1 MSVSISSVFGWFG
14 GLLLRG
20 QQTFLCWSPGRK
32 PRNLFFSRLFCALLG
47 SLYLFVLVLP
57 LWFFLLPISLCFLSP
72 SLFFFLSYFFVCF
85 CHVFFCLSF
94 CLCSLRMWPFSGF
107 YRAKECPLFV
117 PRIMRHV
124 RPCLRKNWGLAGL
137 LVMHRVGEGYWVASR
152 DVTHDL
158 EQVWCI
164 FPLNQSVFPGMR
176 KKVINSGFR
185 NDAILYSGTVIFNL
199 PP

>member
-1 MSVSISSVFGWFG
+1 MFRALLFWSCFSFIDFFSLILFSLSMSVSISSVFGWFG

-57 LWFFLLPISLCFLSP
+57 LWFFLLPISLCFRSP

-107 YRAKECPLFV
+107 YRAKECPLF
-117 PRIMRHV
+117 
-124 RPCLRKNWGLAGL
+124 CSSLG
-137 LVMHRVGEGYWVASR
+137 
-152 DVTHDL
+152 
-158 EQVWCI
+158 
-164 FPLNQSVFPGMR
+164 
-176 KKVINSGFR
+176 
-185 NDAILYSGTVIFNL
+185 
-199 PP
+199 